1 MKQENPTGEKWDVTF
16 LEKAKYRKFIS
27 PKKISCRKRERYSN
41 RYLKLTDMDQK
52 KFVPVMIT
60 PFNLKA
66 KVDLDVVSQLIDF
79 YLAAGVSGFFA
90 NCLSSEMYSISEDER
105 LELTRHIVQ
114 YVNGRVPVVATGSF
128 GLTIEDKAEFAKKIY
143 DTGIDA
149 VILITGH
156 YANVEDPDE
165 VLLRNFEKMFR
176 LTGNIPLGMYECPA
190 PYKRII
196 GPEVFKTLLSANR
209 MVYHKDTSIDLEKV
223 KAKLD
228 ILNATISSL
237 EFFDAHSPHAM
248 YSVQMGARGM
258 SSIAGNF
265 YPEILVWM
273 VNNAT
278 DPEKQ
283 EQVRWLQG
291 EISRVDPLIHVAYPM
306 SAKYFLRKRGL
317 PVRTI
322 SRAVSLELT
331 PQQKQVL
338 DDIHESFRH
347 WCEQLNIQPVDV
359 AQLLLPKIPLDPAI

>member
-1 MKQENPTGEKWDVTF
+1 
-16 LEKAKYRKFIS
+16 
-27 PKKISCRKRERYSN
+27 
-41 RYLKLTDMDQK
+41 MDEK

-66 KVDLDVVSQLIDF
+66 KVDLDVVSALVEF
-79 YLAAGVSGFFA
+79 YLAAGVKGFFA
-90 NCLSSEMYSISEDER
+90 NCLSSEMYSITEDER
-105 LELTRHIVQ
+105 LELTKHVVKKVR
-114 YVNGRVPVVATGSF
+114 GRVPVVATSSF
-128 GLTIEDKAEFAKKIY
+128 GLNLHDKAEFTKKIY

-149 VILITGH
+149 AILITGH
-156 YANVEDPDE
+156 FANIQDSDDI
-165 VLLRNFEKMFR
+165 LLQNFEKMFR

-196 GPEVFKTLLSANR
+196 GPDVFKTLLSAGR

-228 ILNATISSL
+228 ILKEAPGKL
-237 EFFDAHSPHAM
+237 EFYDAHSPNAM
-248 YSVQMGARGM
+248 YSLQMGARGM
-258 SSIAGNF
+258 SSISGNF

-278 DPEKQ
+278 NPAKQ
-283 EQVRWLQG
+283 EQVKWLQG

-322 SRAVSLELT
+322 SRAVALELT
-331 PQQKQVL
+331 PQQQQTL
-338 DDIHESFRH
+338 DEIHTSFLH
-347 WCEQLNIQPVDV
+347 WCQQLDIKPVDV
-359 AQLLLPKIPLDPAI
+359 KAFATAEVFPDPAI